1 MSNAFRISGEQDV
14 LQLATRTS
22 AYPATFIGW
31 VKMRADRNAY
41 SAIFTI
47 EEGAGHSTSYNEL
60 ITDSDGTTLVV
71 YDTNDI
77 CGTVGTLTQDVWYK
91 LAWVVGNG
99 TFSVYWGTE
108 GTAGL
113 TLATSGSIQNVTTV
127 DYNGIGSS
135 NYASSEWFNGC
146 FSGVRV
152 WTDTLTKEEIE
163 AEFTSATPV
172 KTTNLL
178 GAWLPPTVTV
188 DTILTAIS
196 GSNLIDGVGGGT
208 PDYTIEDGPTL
219 DPSTQQAPINWLTS
233 MPHISRGKPIYG
245 TDVPSRMNDG
255 VYGYVDTPGAWTC
268 TAGSWIA
275 INLGSGPTQIL
286 VAISNDHDSAG
297 RWVTTGFNKYRFQVS
312 SDSTNGTDGTWTTSV
327 TVTDNSA
334 ICREHLINFTGYS
347 WIKLIVDEATGGQL
361 DELDVWDATNGT
373 PDTFV
378 FIGDSLTD
386 SAIRRFEYYGGGLQP
401 SFQENVLSNN
411 PGHYPLQV
419 NCGYAG
425 MGASYWQT
433 TISTALALYPDCK
446 YWCLDIGM
454 NDGASMPSQISSF
467 VASMSA
473 IVEAI
478 LAAGKIPIIA
488 RTTWTGVTG
497 YGGGDYN
504 TCGLRYLNDYGI
516 DVVADT
522 YSIRKGPDLY
532 KLFYDN
538 SATYNVTADPHP
550 NETGYKAWTKAWA
563 DSLGIGPIVANISES
578 NSKQTDAIYSGQTPI
593 SATGNESVSK
603 QTDSI
608 SASIST
614 PASSSKAA
622 VFNSNSGVCSTG
634 RPLTYFA
641 ICRWVKFTTLS
652 ENYYRAPF
660 QWRGSAA
667 SVTDYI
673 SGGGSYSPEGS
684 ALPAN
689 VLDIPMSNNTWIF
702 IAYVWNGTAFTIYT
716 AHEGDTSITTHT
728 TATAASN
735 PNTWTTFQPVLGMRY
750 YGGAGDCALNMQLAH
765 VRIFT
770 RSSGA
775 YTAEEIF
782 SEAMSNTAV
791 MTSGILCDFELNNN
805 LTDSGPSGLTLAN
818 NGLALPSTYV
828 DGPVLSSTPAAI
840 TATASESNSKQTDS
854 ISASLSYP
862 TITANITEQNKSQTE
877 LLLSSTNT
885 SGSLSETNSKQT
897 DSISASIITS
907 ASLSENNTKQTEA
920 ISGSI
925 ITNGSL
931 SESDSKQTESI
942 SGSIITNSIISESNK
957 SQTDLLS
964 ANISWPLIN
973 GIISENTNK
982 QTDYIDGYSY
992 FITITSN
999 INEQSSKQ
1007 TELLSTST
1015 IISGS
1020 LTEVKNKQTEL
1031 ILTNI
1036 NTDILINEN
1045 SSKQTDEIIS
1055 VISWPE
1061 ITASISEINSK
1072 QTELLSSSVIISGNI
1087 SENTNKQSESISVNI
1102 SWPEIYSEINE
1113 TQNKQTEIIS
1123 SDVNYPTITSN
1134 IIEQNSKQQE
1144 TISSSVIISA
1154 SISENTNKQS
1164 EEILLQISDN
1174 ININEFNSKQLEL
1187 ISGTITYP
1195 TIYGTITE
1203 ANKSQTEII
1212 SYSEVAQYKLSD
1224 TPFNKINVNK
1234 IKADIAYSSISKNV
1248 ISLYIVNGNISIT
1261 FDGPLSKKDEKLLTQ
1276 LVNNHNGKDLFGD
1289 NAPVVTDNSSG
1300 NINNF
1305 TKDNIAESSVI
1316 KFNCA
1321 INSNL
1326 TGISS
1331 NAFTDSRSKLIINE
1345 SSLTLNIINESSLS
1359 ISENRFKTSDGN
1371 IVISSGQSA
1380 IIWYDT
1386 NISRI
1391 RIWKVS

>member
-14 LQLATRTS
+14 LQLATRTG
-22 AYPATFIGW
+22 AYPATFISW
-31 VKMRADRNAY
+31 VKMRADRNTY

-71 YDTNDI
+71 YDTNNI

-791 MTSGILCDFELNNN
+791 MTSGVLCAFEFDNK

-828 DGPVLSSTPAAI
+828 DGPTLSSG
-840 TATASESNSKQTDS
+840 TATPDPVTV
-854 ISASLSYP
+854 
-862 TITANITEQNKSQTE
+862 T
-877 LLLSSTNT
+877 
-885 SGSLSETNSKQT
+885 
-897 DSISASIITS
+897 
-907 ASLSENNTKQTEA
+907 
-920 ISGSI
+920 
-925 ITNGSL
+925 
-931 SESDSKQTESI
+931 
-942 SGSIITNSIISESNK
+942 ISEST
-957 SQTDLLS
+957 Q
-964 ANISWPLIN
+964 
-973 GIISENTNK
+973 
-982 QTDYIDGYSY
+982 
-992 FITITSN
+992 
-999 INEQSSKQ
+999 
-1007 TELLSTST
+1007 
-1015 IISGS
+1015 
-1020 LTEVKNKQTEL
+1020 
-1031 ILTNI
+1031 
-1036 NTDILINEN
+1036 
-1045 SSKQTDEIIS
+1045 KQTDEINVALSYQTLTATIS
-1055 VISWPE
+1055 ETTQKQSDVIVSIVTNPI
-1061 ITASISEINSK
+1061 ITATLSETTQKQTDTISTSISYQAITATISESTQK
-1072 QTELLSSSVIISGNI
+1072 QTDAIIVGSSELAMYTYQLD
-1087 SENTNKQSESISVNI
+1087 ELPFKRF
-1102 SWPEIYSEINE
+1102 
-1113 TQNKQTEIIS
+1113 
-1123 SDVNYPTITSN
+1123 DVNR
-1134 IIEQNSKQQE
+1134 
-1144 TISSSVIISA
+1144 
-1154 SISENTNKQS
+1154 
-1164 EEILLQISDN
+1164 
-1174 ININEFNSKQLEL
+1174 F
-1187 ISGTITYP
+1187 
-1195 TIYGTITE
+1195 
-1203 ANKSQTEII
+1203 
-1212 SYSEVAQYKLSD
+1212 
-1224 TPFNKINVNK
+1224 
-1234 IKADIAYSSISKNV
+1234 KADIAYSSITSNMTSV
-1248 ISLYIVNGNISIT
+1248 SIVNGTIT
-1261 FDGPLSKKDEKLLTQ
+1261 LLFDNQLSKKEEKILRQ
-1276 LVNNHNGKDLFGD
+1276 FMMNHTGKSLFGD
-1289 NAPVVTDNSSG
+1289 QTPLIDQTIQ
-1300 NINNF
+1300 NIVNNF
-1305 TKDNIAESSVI
+1305 TATNLQSASVI
-1316 KFNCA
+1316 KFGCTA
-1321 INSNL
+1321 DSTL
-1326 TGISS
+1326 TGI
-1331 NAFTDSRSKLIINE
+1331 DSTVFSDGRSKLIINDSE
-1345 SSLTLNIINESSLS
+1345 FTLTIQNNSALS
-1359 ISENRFKTSDGN
+1359 NAENCFITSDDADVELSPGYAA
-1371 IVISSGQSA
+1371 IV
-1380 IIWYDT
+1380 WYDEKLT
-1386 NISRI
+1386 KI
-1391 RIWKVS
+1391 RIWDIC